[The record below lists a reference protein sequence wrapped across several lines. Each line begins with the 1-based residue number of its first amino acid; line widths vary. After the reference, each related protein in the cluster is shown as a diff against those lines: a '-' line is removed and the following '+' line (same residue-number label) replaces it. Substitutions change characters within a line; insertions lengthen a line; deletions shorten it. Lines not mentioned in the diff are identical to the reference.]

1 MDIAVK
7 AAAAGII
14 AALAGLLIRRNNPE
28 LTAVLS
34 LAACAVIL
42 TVALGLVGGVMDVV
56 GQAEVLSGLSSAV
69 LTPVVKCVG
78 IGIIAKIGA
87 DTCRDAGSAGM
98 ASAVELAGA
107 MAAIFTA
114 LPLMEALLK
123 MLEELV

>member
-14 AALAGLLIRRNNPE
+14 AALAGLLIRRSNPE
-28 LTAVLS
+28 LTAVLG
-34 LAACAVIL
+34 LAACAAIL
-42 TVALGLVGGVMDVV
+42 TVAFGLVGGVMAVV
-56 GQAEVLSGLSSAV
+56 GRAEELSGLSSAV
-69 LTPVVKCVG
+69 LKPVMKCVG

-87 DTCRDAGSAGM
+87 DTCRDAGSAGT
-98 ASAVELAGA
+98 ASAVELAGT

-114 LPLMEALLK
+114 LPLMETLLK